1 MNLVRFLDL
10 TVAMDGSENCAH
22 ERRIRGLRRAE
33 CDRRT
38 WRYGMGSRT
47 LWMAALL
54 FAMSSALAER
64 AKAQEN
70 LDAGKSPSQIF
81 GGTCTACHKSP
92 RGLMKTVSPGSLPG
106 FLRQHYTTSSNMAG
120 VLASYLISNGATD
133 TRYAVGQ
140 PNPQQKGAKEGA
152 KDATREARTDARSAT
167 PSDQPEHP
175 GRRQHPGGAA
185 SQEAPDP
192 SQAARPDAEGI
203 TPEPGTHFGRNA
215 RQRLARPT
223 DAPDA
228 TRPEMDG
235 QTPPQAAVERGPDGR
250 RLSSKQRLS
259 KRGRSGEEL
268 PKTDI
273 RTDTPR
279 DAPASVEPAKG
290 EPAKGGPAK
299 SEAAKTDIDKVDS
312 VRPDGGRPAPGD
324 KSDSATIEPP
334 REPDTPALRVDPVPP
349 VAPAPSAVLSEPP
362 ATTSPGGLDTPTTTS
377 AVPSPPPA
385 VTASTPAPPMM
396 APAGPPVP
404 PISQ

>member
-167 PSDQPEHP
+167 PSDQPEP
-175 GRRQHPGGAA
+175 RPRRP
-185 SQEAPDP
+185 
-192 SQAARPDAEGI
+192 R
-203 TPEPGTHFGRNA
+203 
-215 RQRLARPT
+215 
-223 DAPDA
+223 
-228 TRPEMDG
+228 TR
-235 QTPPQAAVERGPDGR
+235 AKRHGPM
-250 RLSSKQRLS
+250 
-259 KRGRSGEEL
+259 
-268 PKTDI
+268 
-273 RTDTPR
+273 
-279 DAPASVEPAKG
+279 
-290 EPAKGGPAK
+290 
-299 SEAAKTDIDKVDS
+299 
-312 VRPDGGRPAPGD
+312 
-324 KSDSATIEPP
+324 P
-334 REPDTPALRVDPVPP
+334 REPRP
-349 VAPAPSAVLSEPP
+349 
-362 ATTSPGGLDTPTTTS
+362 SPGPISAETPGS
-377 AVPSPPPA
+377 GWR
-385 VTASTPAPPMM
+385 
-396 APAGPPVP
+396 GPPTRRMPQGPTWMARPRPRRRSSADRTVAGSRP
-404 PISQ
+404 SSG

>member
-10 TVAMDGSENCAH
+10 IVAMDDSENCAY
-22 ERRIRGLRRAE
+22 EGRIRGLRHAE

-47 LWMAALL
+47 LLMAALL

-185 SQEAPDP
+185 SPEAPDP
-192 SQAARPDAEGI
+192 RQAARPDAEGT

-223 DAPDA
+223 EAPDA
-228 TRPEMDG
+228 ARPEMDG
-235 QTPPQAAVERGPDGR
+235 QTPPQTAVERGPDGR

-268 PKTDI
+268 PKSDI
-273 RTDTPR
+273 KTDTPR
-279 DAPASVEPAKG
+279 EEPASVEPATG
-290 EPAKGGPAK
+290 EPAK

-324 KSDSATIEPP
+324 KSDSVTIEPQ
-334 REPDTPALRVDPVPP
+334 REPDTPTLRVDPVPP
-349 VAPAPSAVLSEPP
+349 VSPAPSTVLSEPP
-362 ATTSPGGLDTPTTTS
+362 ATMSPGSQEPPTTTS
-377 AVPSPPPA
+377 AVPPPPA
-385 VTASTPAPPMM
+385 VTASTPPPVL
-396 APAGPPVP
+396 APAGPPAP

>member
-1 MNLVRFLDL
+1 
-10 TVAMDGSENCAH
+10 
-22 ERRIRGLRRAE
+22 
-33 CDRRT
+33 
-38 WRYGMGSRT
+38 MGSRT
-47 LWMAALL
+47 LLMAALL

-92 RGLMKTVSPGSLPG
+92 RGLMKTVSPSSLPG

-192 SQAARPDAEGI
+192 RQAARPDAEGT

-228 TRPEMDG
+228 ARPEMDG

-268 PKTDI
+268 PKSDI
-273 RTDTPR
+273 KTDTPR
-279 DAPASVEPAKG
+279 EEPAGVEPAKG
-290 EPAKGGPAK
+290 EPAK

-324 KSDSATIEPP
+324 KSDSVTIEPQ
-334 REPDTPALRVDPVPP
+334 REPDTPTLRVDPVPP
-349 VAPAPSAVLSEPP
+349 VSPAPSTVLSEPP
-362 ATTSPGGLDTPTTTS
+362 ATMSPGSQEPPTTTS
-377 AVPSPPPA
+377 AVPPPPA
-385 VTASTPAPPMM
+385 VTASTPPPVL
-396 APAGPPVP
+396 APAGPPAP